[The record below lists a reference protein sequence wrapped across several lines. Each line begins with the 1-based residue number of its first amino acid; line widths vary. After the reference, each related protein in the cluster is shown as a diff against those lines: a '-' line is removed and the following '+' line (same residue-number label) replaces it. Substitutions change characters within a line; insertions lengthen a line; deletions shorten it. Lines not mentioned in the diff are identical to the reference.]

1 MRYTFGL
8 IGSGNMGGAIARA
21 VSLTLKDGILAD
33 HSPQRAQELAAELGF
48 SSGTNEDAARESQYL
63 FLGVKPHLMGGML
76 EGIRPTLA
84 SRETSPILVSMAAG
98 LTIAQIQQ
106 MAGQKYPVIRIMPNT
121 PVAVREG
128 VVLYET
134 SANVTADMM
143 DGFLNMMSQA
153 GKLFHL
159 EESLMDVGAA
169 VSGCGPAYAY
179 LILDAMA
186 DGGVACGLPRP
197 DAVRFAAQTLL
208 GAAQMVLETR
218 SIKKRRLQS
227 WRQYHPRG
235 PHTRT
240 ARCSRRSDGRGHC
253 GLREKRS
260 FGKIRRNRTVYYG
273 AVSFGFVGDSGQRG
287 ETHLRQRMTASHP
300 QNTPKIRP
308 PNTSVGK

>member
-1 MRYTFGL
+1 
-8 IGSGNMGGAIARA
+8 
-21 VSLTLKDGILAD
+21 
-33 HSPQRAQELAAELGF
+33 
-48 SSGTNEDAARESQYL
+48 
-63 FLGVKPHLMGGML
+63 MGGML

-159 EESLMDVGAA
+159 EESLMDVGAT

-197 DAVRFAAQTLL
+197 DGGSLRRPNTFRRRPNGIGNWKTS
-208 GAAQMVLETR
+208 R

-287 ETHLRQRMTASHP
+287 ETHLRQRMTAQHP